1 MPPKQEQFET
11 LKYNTLPRTMP
22 RSLSPIHR
30 AKTAHRSRSRF
41 LSLLLLPDDEHIDD
55 GVDDAEKDDA
65 KALRAR
71 RCCRCHHSH
80 EQKCSS
86 SSSFSSRFSPR
97 TRRARRSPLPL
108 LLPLGTTFFFVEKR
122 RERERER
129 ERERVRCSL
138 FFLLFVWKKW
148 TCFFFKFSVF
158 YCFFGEGRRRGRA
171 PPSKQQKFLCTPLSS
186 LLLDFLI
193 LRPNKNDALG
203 AKVCIVSSSSSS
215 SFTSSSS
222 FSEGKLALVETNREK
237 REEDI
242 LSRDAW
248 SPRVRFRSRRP
259 RRPRRRRVDFS
270 RRRQHRR
277 RRHRRDVRI
286 TRPPVHFRARVGAAT
301 ITTKKNEKVSA
312 PRRIFYITAVERSA
326 TTTTTTTII
335 ITRREREEDV

>member
-41 LSLLLLPDDEHIDD
+41 LSLLLLLLPDDEHIDD

-65 KALRAR
+65 KALRVR

-86 SSSFSSRFSPR
+86 SSSSSSSSSRFSPR

-129 ERERVRCSL
+129 ERVRCSL

-148 TCFFFKFSVF
+148 TCFFFKFSVL
-158 YCFFGEGRRRGRA
+158 YSCFLEKGGGGEGG
-171 PPSKQQKFLCTPLSS
+171 PPLQQQKFLLCLLSPLSS
-186 LLLDFLI
+186 
-193 LRPNKNDALG
+193 
-203 AKVCIVSSSSSS
+203 S
-215 SFTSSSS
+215 
-222 FSEGKLALVETNREK
+222 
-237 REEDI
+237 
-242 LSRDAW
+242 
-248 SPRVRFRSRRP
+248 
-259 RRPRRRRVDFS
+259 
-270 RRRQHRR
+270 
-277 RRHRRDVRI
+277 
-286 TRPPVHFRARVGAAT
+286 
-301 ITTKKNEKVSA
+301 
-312 PRRIFYITAVERSA
+312 IF
-326 TTTTTTTII
+326 
-335 ITRREREEDV
+335 

>member
-1 MPPKQEQFET
+1 MD
-11 LKYNTLPRTMP
+11 L
-22 RSLSPIHR
+22 
-30 AKTAHRSRSRF
+30 
-41 LSLLLLPDDEHIDD
+41 
-55 GVDDAEKDDA
+55 
-65 KALRAR
+65 
-71 RCCRCHHSH
+71 
-80 EQKCSS
+80 
-86 SSSFSSRFSPR
+86 
-97 TRRARRSPLPL
+97 
-108 LLPLGTTFFFVEKR
+108 
-122 RERERER
+122 
-129 ERERVRCSL
+129 
-138 FFLLFVWKKW
+138 FLLQILSFLL
-148 TCFFFKFSVF
+148 
-158 YCFFGEGRRRGRA
+158 FFGEGRRRGRA
-171 PPSKQQKFLCTPLSS
+171 PPSTTKIFMPPLSS

-203 AKVCIVSSSSSS
+203 AKVCIVSSSSS
-215 SFTSSSS
+215 SSSS

-277 RRHRRDVRI
+277 RQHRRDVRI

-326 TTTTTTTII
+326 TTTTTTII
-335 ITRREREEDV
+335 ITRRVREEDV

>member
-1 MPPKQEQFET
+1 MVSTTQRRTTPRLSASGAVAVATTPTNRSARRPPPS
-11 LKYNTLPRTMP
+11 PRV
-22 RSLSPIHR
+22 
-30 AKTAHRSRSRF
+30 
-41 LSLLLLPDDEHIDD
+41 SLLEREGHD
-55 GVDDAEKDDA
+55 
-65 KALRAR
+65 AR
-71 RCCRCHHSH
+71 RCRYCCRLAPH
-80 EQKCSS
+80 
-86 SSSFSSRFSPR
+86 
-97 TRRARRSPLPL
+97 
-108 LLPLGTTFFFVEKR
+108 FFLSKKE
-122 RERERER
+122 ERERER
-129 ERERVRCSL
+129 EREL
-138 FFLLFVWKKW
+138 FSFFFTFCVEKMGKNGKKWWKKW

-158 YCFFGEGRRRGRA
+158 YCLTRREEEREA
-171 PPSKQQKFLCTPLSS
+171 PPPSKQQKFLCTPLSS

-215 SFTSSSS
+215 SSSSS

-242 LSRDAW
+242 FSRDAW

-277 RRHRRDVRI
+277 RQHRRDVRI

-326 TTTTTTTII
+326 TTTTI
-335 ITRREREEDV
+335 ITRRVREEDV